1 MRKERTFNFVGC
13 ADFKYSLYKDM
24 KKILIVDDE
33 QKMVE
38 VLSAY
43 LTNAGYEPYGAY
55 TGMEA
60 LKIVQDIPIDLVI
73 LDLMLPDISGERICQ
88 IIRKKCSV
96 PIIMLTAKV
105 EEDDMVKGL
114 ALGAD
119 DYIMKPFSPRNVV
132 ARIEA
137 VLRRSTNKQK
147 EETCLSIGNG
157 YLKVDF
163 EYRVLLKNEK
173 EVSLTPTEYRIFELF
188 VKSPNRVFSREQI
201 IAYALENE
209 YDGYDRGIDTFVK
222 KIRKKIEPNVHEPR
236 YIQTV
241 YGIGYKFVP

>member
-1 MRKERTFNFVGC
+1 
-13 ADFKYSLYKDM
+13 M

-33 QKMVE
+33 HKMVE
-38 VLSAY
+38 VLRAY
-43 LTNAGYEPYGAY
+43 LINAGYEPYGAY

-60 LKIVQDIPIDLVI
+60 LKIVQDITFDLVI

-88 IIRKKCSV
+88 IIRKESNV

-105 EEDDMVKGL
+105 EENDMVKGL
-114 ALGAD
+114 AMGAD

-137 VLRRSTNKQK
+137 VLRRSTNQQK
-147 EETCLSIGNG
+147 EETYLYIGNG

-163 EYRVLLKNEK
+163 EHRILMKNEK
-173 EVSLTPTEYRIFELF
+173 EIKLTPTEYRIFELF

-222 KIRKKIEPNVHEPR
+222 KIRKKIEPNVREPR

>member
-1 MRKERTFNFVGC
+1 
-13 ADFKYSLYKDM
+13 M

-33 QKMVE
+33 HKIVE

-43 LTNAGYEPYGAY
+43 LVNAGYQPYGAY
-55 TGMEA
+55 NGMEA
-60 LKIVQDIPIDLVI
+60 LKMLRDITFDLVI

-88 IIRKKCSV
+88 IIRKDSSI

-114 ALGAD
+114 TIGAD
-119 DYIMKPFSPRNVV
+119 DYIMKPFSPRNVA

-137 VLRRSTNKQK
+137 ILRRSISPQE

-163 EYRVLLKNEK
+163 ERRILMKYEK
-173 EVSLTPTEYRIFELF
+173 EISLTPTEYRIFELL

-201 IAYALENE
+201 ITYALEDVYDG
-209 YDGYDRGIDTFVK
+209 YDGYDRGIDTFIK
-222 KIRKKIEPNVHEPR
+222 KIRKKIEPNVREPR

>member
-1 MRKERTFNFVGC
+1 
-13 ADFKYSLYKDM
+13 M

-33 QKMVE
+33 HKIVE

-43 LTNAGYEPYGAY
+43 LINAGYQPYGAY
-55 TGMEA
+55 NGMEA
-60 LKIVQDIPIDLVI
+60 LKILQNVTVDLVI

-88 IIRKKCSV
+88 IVRKDSNI

-105 EEDDMVKGL
+105 EEDDMIKGL
-114 ALGAD
+114 DIGAD
-119 DYIMKPFSPRNVV
+119 DYIIKPFSPRNVT

-137 VLRRSTNKQK
+137 VLRRSINLQEKD
-147 EETCLSIGNG
+147 TCLSLGND

-163 EYRVLLKNEK
+163 EHRTLIKNEK
-173 EVSLTPTEYRIFELF
+173 EVGLTPTEYRIFELL

-209 YDGYDRGIDTFVK
+209 YDGYDRGIDTFIK
-222 KIRKKIEPNVHEPR
+222 KIRKKIEPNIHEPK

-241 YGIGYKFVP
+241 YGMGYKFVP